1 MYKKLSQL
9 IVLVG
14 AMVSGCAVVAVGAV
28 GAVAGTGAAVASD
41 PRSSGTVL
49 NDKTLQTKL
58 SAKYSNYQDANIYV
72 NVYNGTVLLT
82 GQVLQPGM
90 RESAEFEAKASP
102 GVKQIYD
109 YLEVRLPQ
117 SFTSSSTDSYT
128 TTQIRTKMLSL
139 GDVDSSSVKIVTTS
153 DVVYIL
159 GVVTPAQAKTVAA
172 TAASVGGVKK
182 VVTLFE
188 YVTPAPTEK

>member
-1 MYKKLSQL
+1 M
-9 IVLVG
+9 VLVG
-14 AMVSGCAVVAVGAV
+14 AMLVSGCAVVAVGAV

-82 GQVLQPGM
+82 GQVPKSGI

-117 SFTSSSTDSYT
+117 SFAASSTDSYT

-139 GDVDSSSVKIVTTS
+139 GAVDSSSGKIVTTN

-159 GVVTPAQAKTVAA
+159 GVVTPAQAKTVAS

-182 VVTLFE
+182 VITLFE
-188 YVTPAPTEK
+188 YVTPAPTQK